1 MTLGQSLNGI
11 QRPVSQFLQCIV
23 GKENMKV
30 LLRLVCFIALLI
42 SSLEAGKCE
51 KRKDKIILASSAYDI
66 DVRSCPLNPNENKG
80 TIHWYKNDSKTSIST
95 ERDSRIHQHK
105 DKLWFVPAKVEDSGH
120 YYCAVRNSTYCLK
133 IEITAKFV
141 QREPN
146 LCYSAQ
152 AIFTQK
158 LPIAGDGQ
166 LVCPYLDYFKD
177 ENNELPKIQWYKDCK
192 PLLLDNMNF
201 IGESSKLIIMNV
213 TEAHKGN
220 YTCFASYTH
229 LGKQY
234 RISRVIELLTLEENR
249 PMRPVIVS
257 PVNETM
263 EVVLGSQLQLICN
276 VTGQFTDI
284 VYWKWNGSMI
294 DDDPVLVED
303 YRLVENPSSKKRN
316 TFIKMLNISEVK
328 SKFYLYPFTCVARNT
343 YGINAAYIQL
353 IHPVPSFQKHIISIF
368 VMLTVVITSSVFIY
382 KIFKIDIVLWYR
394 DSCYDFLPQKASDGK
409 TYDAY
414 ILYPKTLE
422 EGSTSNSDIFVFK
435 VLPEVLEKQC
445 GYKLFIYGR
454 DDYVGEDFVE
464 VTNENIKKSRRLI
477 IILVRE
483 TSGFSWLG
491 SSSEEQIVMY
501 NALIQDGIKVVLLEL
516 EKIQDYEKM
525 PESIKFIKR
534 KHGAICWSGDF
545 AEETSQSAK
554 TRFWKNVRYHM
565 PAQHQPPSS
574 KPQSLFSATRPHSKE
589 KLQREV
595 HMPLG

>member
-1 MTLGQSLNGI
+1 
-11 QRPVSQFLQCIV
+11 
-23 GKENMKV
+23 MKV
-30 LLRLVCFIALLI
+30 LLRLACFIALLI
-42 SSLEAGKCE
+42 SSLEADNCE
-51 KRKDKIILASSAYDI
+51 KRKERIVLVSSANEI

-80 TIHWYKNDSKTSIST
+80 TIIWYKNDSKTPISS
-95 ERDSRIHQHK
+95 ERDSRIHQYK
-105 DKLWFVPAKVEDSGH
+105 DKLWFVPAKVEDSEQ

-141 QREPN
+141 QPEPN
-146 LCYSAQ
+146 LCYSAET
-152 AIFTQK
+152 IFTQR

-177 ENNELPKIQWYKDCK
+177 EYNEFPKIQWYKDCK
-192 PLLLDNMNF
+192 PLLLDKINF
-201 IGESSKLIIMNV
+201 IGEINKLIMRNV

-220 YTCFASYTH
+220 YTCHASYTY

-234 RISRVIELLTLEENR
+234 GITRVIELITLEEYK
-249 PMRPVIVS
+249 PKRPVIES
-257 PVNETM
+257 PVNETL

-276 VTGQFTDI
+276 VTGQYSDL
-284 VYWKWNGSMI
+284 VYWKWNGSVI
-294 DDDPVLVED
+294 HDDPLLVKD
-303 YRLVENPSSKKRN
+303 YQQVENPSSKKKN
-316 TFIKMLNISEVK
+316 TILTMLNISEVK
-328 SKFYLYPFTCVARNT
+328 SKFYLYPFTCIAKNT

-353 IHPVPSFQKHIISIF
+353 IHPVPNFQKHVIGIF
-368 VMLTVVITSSVFIY
+368 VMLTVVIMSSVFIY
-382 KIFKIDIVLWYR
+382 KIFKVDIVLWYR
-394 DSCYDFLPQKASDGK
+394 NSCYDFLSPKASDGK

-414 ILYPKTLE
+414 ILYPKTLG
-422 EGSTSNSDIFVFK
+422 EGSTSNSDIFVYK
-435 VLPEVLEKQC
+435 VLPEVLENQC

-483 TSGFSWLG
+483 TSGFGWLG
-491 SSSEEQIVMY
+491 DSSEEQIVMY
-501 NALIQDGIKVVLLEL
+501 NALIQAGIKVVLLEL

-534 KHGAICWSGDF
+534 KHGAIRWSGDF
-545 AEETSQSAK
+545 TEERLQSAK

-565 PAQHQPPSS
+565 PVQQRPPSS
-574 KPQSLFSATRPHSKE
+574 KHKLLFAAPRPDAKE

-595 HMPLG
+595 HLPLG

>member
-1 MTLGQSLNGI
+1 MRKGGDKMNCTSGDISLKILLHGI
-11 QRPVSQFLQCIV
+11 SESCLPLFSSRTFV
-23 GKENMKV
+23 ENMKV

-51 KRKDKIILASSAYDI
+51 KREEQIILASSAYEI

-80 TIHWYKNDSKTSIST
+80 TISWYKNDSKTSIST
-95 ERDSRIHQHK
+95 ERDSRVHQYK
-105 DKLWFVPAKVEDSGH
+105 DKLWFVPAEVEDSGH

-133 IEITAKFV
+133 IKITAKFV
-141 QREPN
+141 QHEPN

-166 LVCPYLDYFKD
+166 LVCPYLDYFKG

-192 PLLLDNMNF
+192 PLLLDNINF

-213 TEAHKGN
+213 TEANKGN
-220 YTCFASYTH
+220 YTCHASYTY

-234 RISRVIELLTLEENR
+234 RITRVIELLTLEENR

-276 VTGQFTDI
+276 VTGQSSDF

-316 TFIKMLNISEVK
+316 TVITMLNISEVK
-328 SKFYLYPFTCVARNT
+328 ISN
-343 YGINAAYIQL
+343 
-353 IHPVPSFQKHIISIF
+353 FQKHMIGIF
-368 VMLTVVITSSVFIY
+368 VLLTVVITSSVFIY

-394 DSCYDFLPQKASDGK
+394 DCWYDFLPKKVSDGK

-454 DDYVGEDFVE
+454 DDYVGEDFVD

-477 IILVRE
+477 IILVQE
-483 TSGFSWLG
+483 TLGFSWLG

-534 KHGAICWSGDF
+534 KHGAIRWSGNF
-545 AEETSQSAK
+545 TEERSQSAK

-565 PAQHQPPSS
+565 PAQHQAPSS
-574 KPQSLFSATRPHSKE
+574 KPPLLFSATRPDAKE
-589 KLQREV
+589 KLQRDV
-595 HMPLG
+595 HMSLG

>member
-1 MTLGQSLNGI
+1 
-11 QRPVSQFLQCIV
+11 
-23 GKENMKV
+23 MKV

-51 KRKDKIILASSAYDI
+51 KRKDQIILASSAYDI

-80 TIHWYKNDSKTSIST
+80 TINWYKNDSKTSIST
-95 ERDSRIHQHK
+95 ERDSRVHQHK

-133 IEITAKFV
+133 IKITAKFV
-141 QREPN
+141 QHEPN

-192 PLLLDNMNF
+192 PLLLDNINF

-220 YTCFASYTH
+220 YTCLASYTY

-263 EVVLGSQLQLICN
+263 QVVLGSQLQLICN
-276 VTGQFTDI
+276 VTGQFSDFV

-316 TFIKMLNISEVK
+316 TIITMLNISEVK

-353 IHPVPSFQKHIISIF
+353 IHPVPNFQKHIIGIF
-368 VMLTVVITSSVFIY
+368 VMLTIVITSSVFIY

-394 DSCYDFLPQKASDGK
+394 DSCYDFLPPKASDGK

-491 SSSEEQIVMY
+491 SSSEEQIVLY

-525 PESIKFIKR
+525 PESIKFIKQ
-534 KHGAICWSGDF
+534 KHGAIRWSGDF
-545 AEETSQSAK
+545 AEEMSQSAK

-565 PAQHQPPSS
+565 PAQHQPLSS
-574 KPQSLFSATRPHSKE
+574 KPQLLFSATRPDSKE

>member
-1 MTLGQSLNGI
+1 MG
-11 QRPVSQFLQCIV
+11 
-23 GKENMKV
+23 ENMKV
-30 LLRLVCFIALLI
+30 LLRLVCFIALQI

-51 KRKDKIILASSAYDI
+51 KRKDKIILAASAYDI

-80 TIHWYKNDSKTSIST
+80 TINWYKNDSKTSIST

-120 YYCAVRNSTYCLK
+120 YYCVVRNSTYCLK
-133 IEITAKFV
+133 IKITAKFV

-152 AIFTQK
+152 AIFPQK

-192 PLLLDNMNF
+192 PLLLDNINY

-220 YTCFASYTH
+220 YTCLASYTY

-276 VTGQFTDI
+276 VTGQFSDN

-303 YRLVENPSSKKRN
+303 YRPVENPSFKKRN
-316 TFIKMLNISEVK
+316 TIILMLNISEVK

-353 IHPVPSFQKHIISIF
+353 THPVPNFQKHIISIF
-368 VMLTVVITSSVFIY
+368 AMLTVVITSSVFIY

-394 DSCYDFLPQKASDGK
+394 DSCYDFLPKKASDGK

-454 DDYVGEDFVE
+454 DDYAGEDFVE

-483 TSGFSWLG
+483 TSGFTWLG

-534 KHGAICWSGDF
+534 KHGAIRWSGDF
-545 AEETSQSAK
+545 SEETSQSAK

-565 PAQHQPPSS
+565 PAQHQPSSS
-574 KPQSLFSATRPHSKE
+574 KPQLLFSATRPDSKE

-595 HMPLG
+595 HMPFG

>member
-1 MTLGQSLNGI
+1 M
-11 QRPVSQFLQCIV
+11 
-23 GKENMKV
+23 ENMKV
-30 LLRLVCFIALLI
+30 LLRLLYFITQLI

-51 KRKDKIILASSAYDI
+51 EREERIILVSSAYEI

-80 TIHWYKNDSKTSIST
+80 TINWYKNDSKTSIST

-133 IEITAKFV
+133 IKITAKFV
-141 QREPN
+141 QHEPN

-177 ENNELPKIQWYKDCK
+177 ENNKLPKVQWYKDCK
-192 PLLLDNMNF
+192 PLLLDNINF
-201 IGESSKLIIMNV
+201 IGESNKLIIVNV

-220 YTCFASYTH
+220 YTCHASYTL
-229 LGKQY
+229 LGEQY
-234 RISRVIELLTLEENR
+234 RITRAVGLLTLEENR
-249 PMRPVIVS
+249 PTRPVIVS

-263 EVVLGSQLQLICN
+263 EVVVGSQLQLICN
-276 VTGQFTDI
+276 VTGQLTDY
-284 VYWKWNGSMI
+284 VYWKWNKSMI

-316 TFIKMLNISEVK
+316 TIIMMLNISEVK
-328 SKFYLYPFTCVARNT
+328 SKFYLYPFTCVAKNT
-343 YGINAAYIQL
+343 YGISAAYIQL
-353 IHPVPSFQKHIISIF
+353 IHPVPNFQKHMIGIF
-368 VMLTVVITSSVFIY
+368 VMLTVVITGSVLIY
-382 KIFKIDIVLWYR
+382 KVFKVDIVLWYR
-394 DSCYDFLPQKASDGK
+394 DSCYDFLPKKASDGK

-414 ILYPKTLE
+414 ILYPKTLG
-422 EGSTSNSDIFVFK
+422 EGSTSNSAIFVFK

-454 DDYVGEDFVE
+454 DDYPGEDVVE
-464 VTNENIKKSRRLI
+464 VTNENIKQSRRLI

-483 TSGFSWLG
+483 ASGFGWLS
-491 SSSEEQIVMY
+491 SSSEEQLVMH
-501 NALIQDGIKVVLLEL
+501 NALIQGGMKVVLLEL
-516 EKIQDYEKM
+516 ERIPDEEKM

-534 KHGAICWSGDF
+534 KHGAIRWSGDF
-545 AEETSQSAK
+545 TEERSQSAS
-554 TRFWKNVRYHM
+554 TRFWKKVRYHM
-565 PAQHQPPSS
+565 PAQQQPASS
-574 KPQSLFSATRPHSKE
+574 KPHPLFPAARPDSKE
-589 KLQREV
+589 KLQREIPV
-595 HMPLG
+595 PLG